1 MLMSNYTI
9 KDQLILFMV
18 MFIIALVL
26 DPMTIMIYSFDDY
39 YISKPLI
46 YSSLYMA
53 STMLWGHQIVHLLQ
67 KGSKHFN
74 KKIFFSGLFLSLLF
88 IYILRTQLFFNTK
101 DWLKGMIPHHSVAIT
116 TTKKILEKVAGA
128 QTAGAQT
135 AGAQTAG
142 AQDSGPEIY
151 RLAKDIVY
159 TQEREILFM
168 KNML

>member
-1 MLMSNYTI
+1 MNNTI

-26 DPMTIMIYSFDDY
+26 DPMNIMIYSLDDY
-39 YISKPLI
+39 YLSKPLI
-46 YSSLYMA
+46 FSSLYMA

-67 KGSKHFN
+67 KGLHHFN
-74 KKIFFSGLFLSLLF
+74 KNIFFSGLFLSLLF
-88 IYILRTQLFFNTK
+88 IYVLRMQLFFTIK

-116 TTKKILEKVAGA
+116 TTKKLLEKV
-128 QTAGAQT
+128 
-135 AGAQTAG
+135 
-142 AQDSGPEIY
+142 SGDESSYIY

-159 TQEREILFM
+159 NQEREIIFM

>member
-1 MLMSNYTI
+1 MNMSNMANMLNYNI

-26 DPMTIMIYSFDDY
+26 DPMNIMIYSLDDY

-46 YSSLYMA
+46 FSALYMA
-53 STMLWGHQIVHLLQ
+53 STMIWGHQIVHLIQ
-67 KGSKHFN
+67 KGIPHFN
-74 KKIFFSGLFLSLLF
+74 TKIFFSGVLLSLLF
-88 IYILRTQLFFNTK
+88 MFILRTQLFFNST

-116 TTKKILEKVAGA
+116 TTKKVLEKV
-128 QTAGAQT
+128 
-135 AGAQTAG
+135 
-142 AQDSGPEIY
+142 SGDENENSYIY

-159 TQEREILFM
+159 NQEREIIFM

>member
-1 MLMSNYTI
+1 MNNTI

-26 DPMTIMIYSFDDY
+26 DPMNIMIYSLDDY
-39 YISKPLI
+39 YLSKPLI
-46 YSSLYMA
+46 FSSLYMA

-67 KGSKHFN
+67 KGLHHFN
-74 KKIFFSGLFLSLLF
+74 KNIFFSGLFLSLLF
-88 IYILRTQLFFNTK
+88 IYVLRMQLFFTTK

-116 TTKKILEKVAGA
+116 TTKKLLEKV
-128 QTAGAQT
+128 
-135 AGAQTAG
+135 
-142 AQDSGPEIY
+142 SGDESSYIY

-159 TQEREILFM
+159 NQEREIIFM